1 MFNSRREQRHFFFH
15 FSKIQVCH
23 FSHQKLFA
31 EEEFEEK
38 ERENGAGAGAEK
50 DSKPLQQFRHQSKA
64 LAFSKV

>member
-1 MFNSRREQRHFFFH
+1 M
-15 FSKIQVCH
+15 CH